1 MIQVNEKG
9 QLRLSRRA
17 LLPDADQDSNSKEN
31 TNNPSRNKTAM
42 QKGTDKGT
50 SKKAGKENIEQ
61 TNVQKG
67 GTAPM
72 GGSLEDAAKLQK
84 KFIRKGVTATKE
96 RPISKE
102 QTESTSS

>member
-31 TNNPSRNKTAM
+31 TSNPSRNKTAM
-42 QKGTDKGT
+42 QKGADKGT
-50 SKKAGKENIEQ
+50 SKKAGKENIEE

-67 GTAPM
+67 GAAPTS
-72 GGSLEDAAKLQK
+72 GSLEDAAKLQK
-84 KFIRKGVTATKE
+84 KFIRKGVTVTKE

-102 QTESTSS
+102 QTKSTSI